1 MIFFNIKGWVSSL
14 LSILVFFQIV
24 ILSRIFFSKWSQVY
38 FRHSIK
44 SFPVSKFYGMTFY
57 FKPFNYCQICKETHS
72 NRNNLIEKQSTHLR
86 PCLQNCKIRFFSQFC
101 SLYLAIFRRIM
112 KVPIPSIK
120 YWKHSQ
126 KLGLTSTLK
135 LYFSMQFF

>member
-24 ILSRIFFSKWSQVY
+24 LLSRFFFSKRSQVN

-72 NRNNLIEKQSTHLR
+72 NRNNLIEKAIYTFAAMFAE
-86 PCLQNCKIRFFSQFC
+86 LQNSIFQSILQLISCHLQTHNESANTKYQILKTLTEIR
-101 SLYLAIFRRIM
+101 INID
-112 KVPIPSIK
+112 
-120 YWKHSQ
+120 
-126 KLGLTSTLK
+126 T
-135 LYFSMQFF
+135 